1 MSVFIAAQI
10 IGFAAVCI
18 SISIFQSNKRST
30 MLKLVAAAA
39 VLYAVQFC
47 LLGAFTGAAMN
58 IIGAARS
65 YTFYK
70 IRPSKRHQWILIVF
84 IGLAIIGAIVTW
96 QGVLSLLPT
105 LGSICGGIAIWHK
118 KPKQIRRWSLVAS
131 PLWFIYNAYSGS
143 YAGMAIDV
151 IMLSSNLLG
160 EYRFDINH
168 KSNMRKHLARPA

>member
-10 IGFAAVCI
+10 IGFTAVCI
-18 SISIFQSNKRST
+18 SLSIFQSNKRST
-30 MLKLVAAAA
+30 MLQLVAAAA
-39 VLYAVQFC
+39 LLYAIQFC

-58 IIGAARS
+58 ILGAARS

-70 IRPSKRHQWILIVF
+70 IKPNKHHRWVLMAFISLAVF
-84 IGLAIIGAIVTW
+84 GAVVTW
-96 QGVLSLLPT
+96 QGTISLLPM

-118 KPKQIRRWSLVAS
+118 KPKQIRRWSLIAP

-143 YAGMAIDV
+143 YAGMFIEV
-151 IMLSSNLLG
+151 IMLSSNALG
-160 EYRFDINH
+160 EYRFDIKH